1 MQYIGNKITF
11 TLFKFHFPF
20 LLFFCLV
27 FSVLDVYRHLAT
39 STMTAP
45 HFLLPHL
52 KAISKE
58 PPSCTL
64 VTLEGGRVEVA
75 THISPSDFVSSL
87 TLFCVFSYFVVTKST
102 NKVQSHLLSLL
113 SPFLASLLAQAG
125 HLPTISIPCSES
137 LLRYYL

>member
-1 MQYIGNKITF
+1 
-11 TLFKFHFPF
+11 
-20 LLFFCLV
+20 
-27 FSVLDVYRHLAT
+27 
-39 STMTAP
+39 MTAP

-52 KAISKE
+52 KTISKE

-64 VTLEGGRVEVA
+64 LTLDGGRVEVA
-75 THISPSDFVSSL
+75 THISPLAFVYSL
-87 TLFCVFSYFVVTKST
+87 ALFWAFSYFAVVNSVPIHQ
-102 NKVQSHLLSLL
+102 VQSHLLSLL